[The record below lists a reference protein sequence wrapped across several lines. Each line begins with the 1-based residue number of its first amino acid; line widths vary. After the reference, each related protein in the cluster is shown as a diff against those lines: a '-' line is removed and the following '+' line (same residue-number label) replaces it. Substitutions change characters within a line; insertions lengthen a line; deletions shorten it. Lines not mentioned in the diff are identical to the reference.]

1 MNHYMKQNIIIF
13 SILVIIYYCNYT
25 YLLKSLLLGLLN
37 IFAIVITIFA
47 TLSNLYISSLYTV
60 LQPLLSI
67 ILPKFWS
74 IVSLISL
81 SCLLREIADILFVI
95 ADYLTKISNN
105 LSTLLIQ
112 NTIILQLLRNQN
124 TVLNRVE
131 EINRLL
137 VELTIHDQNVV

>member
-1 MNHYMKQNIIIF
+1 MNQILKQNIIIF
-13 SILVIIYYCNYT
+13 SILFIIYYCNYT

-47 TLSNLYISSLYTV
+47 TLSKLYIVSLYTV
-60 LQPLLSI
+60 LKPLLNI

-81 SCLLREIADILFVI
+81 SLLLREIADILFVI
-95 ADYLTKISNN
+95 ADFLIKISNN
-105 LSTLLIQ
+105 LTTLLVQ

-124 TVLNRVE
+124 TALTRVE
-131 EINRLL
+131 ELNRLL
-137 VELTIHDQNVV
+137 VELSIHDQNV

>member
-47 TLSNLYISSLYTV
+47 TLSKLYIDSLYTV
-60 LQPLLSI
+60 LKPLLSI

-81 SCLLREIADILFVI
+81 SLLLKEIADILFVI
-95 ADYLTKISNN
+95 ADFLIKISNN
-105 LSTLLIQ
+105 LTTLLVQ

-124 TVLNRVE
+124 TALTRVE
-131 EINRLL
+131 ELNRLL
-137 VELTIHDQNVV
+137 VELSIHDQNV

>member
-1 MNHYMKQNIIIF
+1 MNQILKQNIIIF
-13 SILVIIYYCNYT
+13 SILFIIYYCNYT

-47 TLSNLYISSLYTV
+47 TLSKLYIDSLYTV
-60 LQPLLSI
+60 LKPLLSI

-81 SCLLREIADILFVI
+81 SLLLREIADILFVI
-95 ADYLTKISNN
+95 ADFLIKISNN
-105 LSTLLIQ
+105 LTTLLVQ

-124 TVLNRVE
+124 TALTRVE
-131 EINRLL
+131 ELNKLL
-137 VELTIHDQNVV
+137 VELSIHDQNV

>member
-1 MNHYMKQNIIIF
+1 MNYYMKQNIIIF

-47 TLSNLYISSLYTV
+47 TLSKLYINSLYTV

-131 EINRLL
+131 ELNRLL

>member
-1 MNHYMKQNIIIF
+1 MNQILKQNIIIF
-13 SILVIIYYCNYT
+13 SILFIIYYCNYT

-47 TLSNLYISSLYTV
+47 TLSNLYIDSLYTV
-60 LQPLLSI
+60 LKPLLSI

-81 SCLLREIADILFVI
+81 SLLLREIADILFVI
-95 ADYLTKISNN
+95 ADFLIKISNN
-105 LSTLLIQ
+105 LTTLLVQ

-124 TVLNRVE
+124 TALTRVE
-131 EINRLL
+131 ELNRLL
-137 VELTIHDQNVV
+137 VELSIHDQNV

>member
-47 TLSNLYISSLYTV
+47 TLSKLYINSLYTV

-131 EINRLL
+131 ELNRLL

>member
-47 TLSNLYISSLYTV
+47 TLSKLYINSLYTV